1 MAILTMAHLP
11 AQIGCLF
18 VISELYVVPYPRDA
32 PRGLGVGVIVVSRGL
47 VDRNSHSKNL
57 TDFGIP
63 LP

>member
-47 VDRNSHSKNL
+47 VDRNSHSKN
-57 TDFGIP
+57 
-63 LP
+63 